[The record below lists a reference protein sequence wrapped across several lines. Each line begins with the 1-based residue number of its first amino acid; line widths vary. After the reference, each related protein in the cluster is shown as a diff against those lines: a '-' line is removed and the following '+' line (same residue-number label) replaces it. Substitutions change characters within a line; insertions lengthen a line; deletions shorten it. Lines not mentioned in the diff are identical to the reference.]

1 MDLYF
6 ELFLSDA
13 AVISICAACLIATVA
28 RIIFRKK

>member
-13 AVISICAACLIATVA
+13 AVIAICAACLIATIA
-28 RIIFRKK
+28 GIIHRKK